1 MGQQGMVRRQA
12 VARPAPNFENDVP
25 LGIRANVAREKVQ
38 QPQHFG
44 HQLTGFW
51 RGSCEL
57 AIQFRQKGVGAG
69 IRVINEPG
77 FDLFGDSQGP
87 QRLIPKNGPIL
98 DKAPGAPSIS
108 GSQGLISV
116 PKMRVVSR
124 HGQIAL

>member
-1 MGQQGMVRRQA
+1 MVRRH
-12 VARPAPNFENDVP
+12 VVTRPAPNFENDVP
-25 LGIRANVAREKVQ
+25 LGVRANVAGKQIQ

-44 HQLTGFW
+44 HQLAGFR
-51 RGSCEL
+51 RGPREL
-57 AIQFRQKGVGAG
+57 AAELCQEGIGAG

-87 QRLIPKNGPIL
+87 QRPIRKNGPVL
-98 DKAPGAPSIS
+98 DEAPGAPSVS